1 MKTLLILVKDPESS
15 QSLVEYATD
24 LAGDLHTNLHFLYV
38 ENPVAY
44 PLGKPGMT
52 GEAVARTQQL
62 LEEKVNAG
70 KQKLSELVS
79 ALTSSVSPELIVEV
93 DALSGNEHF
102 IIREQ
107 IDEGKAHMVLI
118 EESESSGFWLRDT
131 DAKAIVNDLACPVWI
146 IPKNAKYSSLDE
158 IIYASDYQEEDI
170 ETVKKLVEMTN
181 PLVPNITSLH
191 ITDNADFELKIKTAG
206 FQKMLEQ
213 RVGYSKINVKTLIE
227 SDREKTVELLNSYAK
242 RTGAD
247 LMVVLKENRGF
258 LDRIF
263 KAKTSERIIDESK
276 LPVLVFHAN

>member
-1 MKTLLILVKDPESS
+1 MKTLLIIVKEPESS
-15 QSLVEYATD
+15 RGLVKYATD
-24 LAGDLHTNLHFLYV
+24 LAGDLHTNLYFLYV
-38 ENPVAY
+38 ENPVTY
-44 PLGKPGMT
+44 PLGNPGMS
-52 GEAVARTQQL
+52 GAAVAQTQQL
-62 LEEKVNAG
+62 LEEKVKAG

-93 DALSGNEHF
+93 DAMSGNEHL

-107 IDEGKAHMVLI
+107 IDAGKAHMVLI
-118 EESESSGFWLRDT
+118 EESEFSGFWLRDT
-131 DAKAIVNDLACPVWI
+131 GAKAIVNDLDCPVWI
-146 IPKNAKYSSLDE
+146 IPKNAKYHSMDE

-181 PLVPNITSLH
+181 PLTPNITSLH
-191 ITDNADFELKIKTAG
+191 ITDNADFELKIKNAG
-206 FQKMLEQ
+206 FQKMLEH
-213 RVGYSKINVKTLIE
+213 RVGYSKIHVKTLVE
-227 SDREKTVELLNSYAK
+227 SDREKTAELLNSYAK

-263 KAKTSERIIDESK
+263 KASSSDRIIEESK